1 MEQNPGDVSESAA
14 RASRELRTL
23 VGRLRRR
30 IHELAD
36 NRELTPTQTAVLSR
50 LGKHGDASASE
61 LAAAERVRP
70 QSMAA
75 TLGVLEERGLI
86 QRRSDPR
93 DGRKQLVSLSPAG
106 REIFDDRVRSGR
118 EWLSRQLEESFTE
131 AERQQVLA
139 SLALLERLIQPDL

>member
-1 MEQNPGDVSESAA
+1 MDQTPGDVSESAV
-14 RASRELRTL
+14 RASRELRTA

-30 IHELAD
+30 LNELAD

-50 LGKHGDASASE
+50 LGKQGDASASE

-75 TLGVLEERGLI
+75 TLAVLDERGLI
-86 QRRSDPR
+86 HRRPDPR

-106 REIFDDRVRSGR
+106 RAIFEDRSRSGQ
-118 EWLSRQLEESFTE
+118 EWLARQLEDNFTE
-131 AERQQVLA
+131 AERTTILEA
-139 SLALLERLIQPDL
+139 AALMERLIQLDS